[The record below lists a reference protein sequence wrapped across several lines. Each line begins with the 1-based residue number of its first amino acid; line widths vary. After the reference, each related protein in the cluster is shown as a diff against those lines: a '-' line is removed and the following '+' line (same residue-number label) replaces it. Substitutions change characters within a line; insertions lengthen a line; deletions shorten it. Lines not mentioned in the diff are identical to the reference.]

1 MTNGIQRAAST
12 LSHYSN
18 PNPSVLAC
26 IHRTPLSFP
35 HASVT
40 TPLPLPP
47 LCSPRR
53 SLLSALLSHHRTAL
67 AERRSRSDLA
77 SLPVERAAPALG
89 AAGPGA
95 ALPLPL
101 EGCTAPDPPVERA
114 ATRRV
119 GLGATSGRPP
129 AAPSATLPRPA
140 APLLRRPPAR
150 CLERVEFHLIDSSTS
165 KQSLWYRNSFPIR
178 AGFDIELNS
187 MSNSLISTSKYT
199 LILLQSYGYVWT
211 HLDCRVVVSGPVKAP
226 PLLLDFAIHLD
237 INIYLDK

>member
-1 MTNGIQRAAST
+1 MA
-12 LSHYSN
+12 LS
-18 PNPSVLAC
+18 P
-26 IHRTPLSFP
+26 
-35 HASVT
+35 
-40 TPLPLPP
+40 PP

-150 CLERVEFHLIDSSTS
+150 CFQRREKVMDSTMDALERVEFHLIDSSTS